1 VGAGAQPPPLAVTTG
16 LGAGETWLGVG
27 LELLPELP
35 PAATTGLLGDT
46 VLPAPTLVPAVP
58 LELVT
63 GVALV

>member
-1 VGAGAQPPPLAVTTG
+1 MPTL
-16 LGAGETWLGVG
+16 LGAAEEWLGVG
-27 LELLPELP
+27 LELPELP
-35 PAATTGLLGDT
+35 PEAATGLDDP

>member
-1 VGAGAQPPPLAVTTG
+1 VPKP

-35 PAATTGLLGDT
+35 PEAATGLDDP
-46 VLPAPTLVPAVP
+46 VLPAPTPVP

>member
-1 VGAGAQPPPLAVTTG
+1 VTTG